1 MSAPG
6 REAGR
11 GKPGRGAR
19 SVRRLERGRIDPLR
33 DKLRISKLRSSLDPL
48 EFLAVSDGTSL
59 AIRALG
65 PYGGSAP
72 GYRLTTFLVDG
83 ESALDAGALTDA
95 LPLSAQRRVRRVF
108 LTHAHFDHIASLPLL
123 MENLYGQAT
132 PLEVLAPEP
141 VLATLARDILNDRVW
156 PDFTRLPS
164 RAHPTVR
171 LRPLT
176 VGRPFRAGRVTFTPF
191 AVSHVVPAFGYTIA
205 KPGRS
210 VLFSG
215 DTEATDR
222 LWQAARRAR
231 HLKAIFLELSF
242 SDAQIE
248 VARASRHLTPSI
260 VRQELEKAPPR
271 VPVFLY
277 HMKPPSLAS
286 IRREIA
292 AAKEPRLRLLESE
305 RSFRF

>member
-1 MSAPG
+1 
-6 REAGR
+6 
-11 GKPGRGAR
+11 
-19 SVRRLERGRIDPLR
+19 V
-33 DKLRISKLRSSLDPL
+33 SSG
-48 EFLAVSDGTSL
+48 SSL

-95 LPLSAQRRVRRVF
+95 LPLSAQRRIRRVF
-108 LTHAHFDHIASLPLL
+108 LTHAHFDHIASLPFL

-132 PLEVLAPEP
+132 PLEILAPAP
-141 VLATLARDILNDRVW
+141 VLAMVAQDVLNDRVW
-156 PDFTRLPS
+156 PDFTKLPS
-164 RAHPTVR
+164 RAKPTVR
-171 LRPLT
+171 LRPIA
-176 VGRPFRAGRVTFTPF
+176 VGRPYRAGRVTFTPF
-191 AVSHVVPAFGYTIA
+191 AVSHVVPAYGYIVS

-210 VLFSG
+210 VVFSG
-215 DTEATDR
+215 DTEPTDR
-222 LWQAARRAR
+222 LWKAARAAR
-231 HLKAIFLELSF
+231 NLKAIFLELSF

-248 VARASRHLTPSI
+248 VAKASLHLTPSL
-260 VRQELEKAPPR
+260 VRQEIAKAPPK

-277 HMKPPSLAS
+277 HMKPPSLAR

-292 AAKEPRLRLLESE
+292 AANEPRLRLLESE